1 MLDSKRSEGC
11 YREASHHERLD
22 AKTNLRE
29 SFITHIRETGQG
41 QKANFSGQ
49 HYHIVTLDYRPTPQG
64 QALKAKVRAAS
75 PVWGLPGRGCRL
87 TRGCADC
94 SEASRAQEAPAQ
106 VGAAMPIPKPMR
118 P

>member
-64 QALKAKVRAAS
+64 QALKAKVS
-75 PVWGLPGRGCRL
+75 MP
-87 TRGCADC
+87 TRVCADC
-94 SEASRAQEAPAQ
+94 SEASRAQEAPA
-106 VGAAMPIPKPMR
+106 GWGGHAHP
-118 P
+118 